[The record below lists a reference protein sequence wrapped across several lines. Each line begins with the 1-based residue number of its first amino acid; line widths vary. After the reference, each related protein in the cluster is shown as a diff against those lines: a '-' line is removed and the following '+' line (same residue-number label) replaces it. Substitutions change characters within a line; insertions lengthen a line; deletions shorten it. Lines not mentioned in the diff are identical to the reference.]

1 MTADLSKIEERIKWL
16 RNRIKKHDKLY
27 YIKSTPIITDQ
38 AYDQLRQEL
47 EKLEESYP
55 EFQTK
60 DSVSQTVGSKAT
72 RGFAKIKHSYPM
84 LSLSNAFSDKDVEDF
99 IVRIKKL
106 VDIDDGDEIELHC
119 EPKIDGVSFAA
130 HYKDGHLKFAMTR
143 GDGMIGEDITKN
155 VMTLANFPL
164 TVNAEKDFDVRGEV
178 YMNKS
183 DFIALNEEY
192 SSQNKRTFANP
203 RNAASGSLRQLN
215 PKITQQRKLKYFIWG
230 GKFPDIKT
238 QSSMID
244 RLRSLGFIVNTNTA
258 VHGKL
263 EGILQYY
270 KTMYQKKAELE
281 YDIDGIVY
289 KVNDIALQNTMG
301 NISRAPRWAIAYK
314 FPAEYATTKVEDIFV
329 QIGRTGA
336 ITPVAQLKPVN
347 IGGVLVT
354 KASLH
359 NEDEIAKKDI
369 RIGDII
375 TIKRA
380 GDVIPQIAEVDFN
393 KRAGNARKFI
403 FPTHCPV
410 CNSEIKGIGEDVVKR
425 CTGGVKC
432 KAQCIEKLCHF
443 ISKDAFNIVGLSK
456 QSILQFYD
464 EGLVKS
470 PADIFRLQSID
481 MQNVLKK
488 LEGWGEQSVK
498 NLIITIEEAKTIE
511 LHRFIYSLGIRHVG
525 IVTAEII
532 ASYFQSI
539 ENLLSRISNNNLIEE
554 LEVVHGIGKII
565 AHSFQEFF
573 ADAYNVKLVQDILS
587 HVKIKYIE
595 FTKDIKSALYGKT
608 MLFTGKLDTY
618 TREEAH
624 NIAKR
629 LGAKVTSTV
638 SKNTDI
644 VVVGSDPGAKLKQA
658 EKFGVNVITEK
669 QFKNI
674 IEE

>member
-106 VDIDDGDEIELHC
+106 ADMKDGDEIELHC

-178 YMNKS
+178 YMNKN

-203 RNAASGSLRQLN
+203 RNAASGSLRQLDY
-215 PKITQQRKLKYFIWG
+215 KITQQRKLKYFVWG
-230 GKFPDIKT
+230 GRFPDITT
-238 QSSMID
+238 QSSMMD
-244 RLRSLGFIVNTNTA
+244 KFRSLGFIVNTNTA

-369 RIGDII
+369 RIGDIV

-393 KRAGNARKFI
+393 KRTDNTKKFI

-674 IEE
+674 IEQ